1 MAIFYLTIIF
11 LAIIRLK
18 RTPPSI
24 YNSVSRDCTDS
35 IKGIFII
42 IVFLCHIEPYII
54 EYLNELSFG
63 DRLFTLIKSIIRQLL
78 VAMFLF
84 YSGYGVTKSIADKG
98 NAYLHTIP
106 FRRIFITIVNFAV
119 AVIFF
124 MLLDFALGIQVTTR
138 QALLSFI
145 GWDSLG
151 NSNWYIFCIV
161 CCYAFTYLS
170 FRIAR
175 TPLSALIALGVMC
188 TGYIVVISQYKG
200 LWWYDTI
207 GCYWAGSCFAL
218 YLTRI
223 KDTLERNY
231 YGILLSAALLFIV
244 FYNCPW
250 KYNGYVSNITA
261 ILFSA
266 IILMLTMCIKINN
279 APLRWLGQNL
289 FPLYIYQRIPMLLFA
304 TVGEGWLIAHHTWLY
319 VTLSLT
325 ITIGI
330 TLLYPYISFTP
341 ASFRSLRFSKA

>member
-1 MAIFYLTIIF
+1 MSVFYLIIVLLTIIG
-11 LAIIRLK
+11 LK
-18 RTPPSI
+18 FTPPNISS
-24 YNSVSRDCTDS
+24 SVSRDCTNS
-35 IKGIFII
+35 IKGLFILV
-42 IVFLCHIEPYII
+42 VFSRHIWPYMGEMIS
-54 EYLNELSFG
+54 ELSFL
-63 DRLFTLIKSIIRQLL
+63 DRVFITIDTMIRQLL

-98 NAYLHTIP
+98 NAYLHAIP
-106 FRRIFITIVNFAV
+106 SRRIFITIVNFAV
-119 AVIFF
+119 AVGIFI
-124 MLLDFALGIQVTTR
+124 LLDFTLGIPVTTR

-145 GWDSLG
+145 VWDSVG

-175 TPLSALIALGVMC
+175 TPLSALIALGIMC

-200 LWWYDTI
+200 SWWYDTI

-218 YLTRI
+218 CLPRI

-231 YGILLSAALLFIV
+231 YWILLSAALLFIV

-279 APLRWLGQNL
+279 APLRWLGRNL

-304 TVGEGWLIAHHTWLY
+304 TIGEGWLIAHHAWLY
-319 VTLSLT
+319 VTLSLA

-330 TLLYPYISFTP
+330 TLFYPRITVTTNTLRQ
-341 ASFRSLRFSKA
+341 FRLSKA